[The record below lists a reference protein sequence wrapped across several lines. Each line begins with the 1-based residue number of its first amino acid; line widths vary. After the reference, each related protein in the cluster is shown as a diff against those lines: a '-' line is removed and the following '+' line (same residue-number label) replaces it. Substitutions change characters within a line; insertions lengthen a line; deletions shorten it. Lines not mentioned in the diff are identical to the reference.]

1 MRVEVLGPVRAEV
14 DGEDR
19 TPAGKRDR
27 ALVALLA
34 LAGGGPVRADDVSAG
49 LWGALV
55 PPPGTLDALAER
67 VGASIAPEGL
77 TLAVTAED
85 VDALRAEALAATA
98 DGQPP
103 AEALATIEAALDLWH
118 GPVLSGVEDVPFARP
133 HVERLSELRLG
144 LVEERFERLLQ
155 LGRQTEVVDELRAAT
170 QEHPTRERLWGQLM
184 TAYYREQRFQDAM
197 EVYADAR
204 AVLADELGIE
214 PGEALQRLEA
224 AILLED
230 PGRDPALGDHPAPRA
245 SARLPIPRTP
255 TVGRVEL
262 VERVDV
268 ALRAASTLLVTLTG
282 MGGTGKTR
290 VATVAAA
297 QVRDAT
303 EREVSFLEVTEG
315 DSAEDVVAAV
325 SSVVGEA
332 EAGAASG
339 RGPLVVLDNVDVSV
353 QGAEAVRRLLEDLPT
368 LELLVTCRFPL
379 RLAGEQVVSVDPL
392 AVPAPDASAAEVREN
407 PSVELFSRL
416 AQQADPQLD
425 LTGRERELAEVCRLL
440 DGVPLALELAAA
452 RVRLVGIDG
461 LRAGLETGLELL
473 RTTAPDVPE
482 RQRALASTI
491 AWSFDRLDE
500 GAQRLCRRLAV
511 FEQAFTLEAAEAVAA
526 DIGEVIDGLTQVMD
540 AGLVRT
546 LVSRVR
552 IGFVM
557 PATVHAYLR
566 SNLADPR
573 ELDPARLALAAY
585 VREHVTGWQPDL
597 DTAEGRLALGRF
609 QDVGRDVHASI
620 DALLRLGRIE
630 DAAALTLASGPFW
643 IAGGELRG
651 GLARTRAVLRSVP
664 GDSLEAGRL
673 HALAGTLA
681 YHLNDD
687 EAAVADLLR
696 AVAIAEPLGDEAT
709 VATSRCFHG
718 AALLITDEVERG
730 TELARL
736 GAEAAGRLG
745 LYPLVAEGLGVLAM
759 AHAIAGDFER
769 EREMRLARLAV
780 AREHGDIARTADA
793 LSTLAEIALDEA
805 DAATARAYAEEA
817 LAIAHPVLP
826 MEARDALVVL
836 ARAAVA
842 EGDLEGG
849 AKTVAEAL
857 EAAEKIGQ
865 TFAIGQCFRV
875 AGSIAAAR
883 GRAAEAIRLYAAAQR
898 LAPSP
903 SGTDDPVEGDL
914 AGGLELARSTLGP
927 DAAGREWTLGTSLP
941 VDRLRDLL
949 TDVVAVHA

>member
-27 ALVALLA
+27 ALVAMLA

-77 TLAVTAED
+77 TLAVATED

-98 DGQPP
+98 QGQPP
-103 AEALATIEAALDLWH
+103 AEALATIEVALDLWH
-118 GPVLSGVEDVPFARP
+118 GSVLSGVEDVPFARP
-133 HVERLSELRLG
+133 HVDRLSELRLG
-144 LVEERFERLLQ
+144 LVEERFEQLLQ
-155 LGRQTEVVDELRAAT
+155 LGRQADVVDELRAAT
-170 QEHPTRERLWGQLM
+170 REHPTRERLWGQLM
-184 TAYYREQRFQDAM
+184 TAYYREQRFQDAI

-230 PGRDPALGDHPAPRA
+230 PGRDPALGEHPAPRA
-245 SARLPIPRTP
+245 PARLPVPRTP
-255 TVGRVEL
+255 TVGRGEL
-262 VERVDV
+262 VERVDT
-268 ALRAASTLLVTLTG
+268 ALREASTLLVTLTG

-303 EREVSFLEVTEG
+303 AREVSFLEVTEG

-325 SSVVGEA
+325 SSVVGETDA
-332 EAGAASG
+332 ETSV
-339 RGPLVVLDNVDVSV
+339 RGPLVVLDNVDVSAE
-353 QGAEAVRRLLEDLPT
+353 GAEAVRRLLEDLPT
-368 LELLVTCRFPL
+368 IELLVTCRFPL

-452 RVRLVGIDG
+452 RVRLVGLDG
-461 LRAGLETGLELL
+461 LRASLETGLELL

-491 AWSFDRLDE
+491 AWSFDRLDD

-511 FEQAFTLEAAEAVAA
+511 FEQAFTLEAAEAVAV
-526 DIGEVIDGLTQVMD
+526 DLGDVIDGLTQVMD

-566 SNLADPR
+566 SNLTDPR
-573 ELDPARLALAAY
+573 ELDPARLALATY
-585 VREHVTGWQPDL
+585 LLEHVTSWDSDL
-597 DTAEGRLALGRF
+597 DRAEGRLALGRF
-609 QDVGRDVHASI
+609 QDVGRDVHASV

-651 GLARTRAVLRSVP
+651 GLARTLAVLRSVP
-664 GDSLEAGRL
+664 GSSLEAGRL

-696 AVAIAEPLGDEAT
+696 AVAVAEPLGDEAT

-718 AALLITDEVERG
+718 AALLITDDVERG

-745 LYPLVAEGLGVLAM
+745 LYPLVAEGLGVLA
-759 AHAIAGDFER
+759 
-769 EREMRLARLAV
+769 
-780 AREHGDIARTADA
+780 
-793 LSTLAEIALDEA
+793 
-805 DAATARAYAEEA
+805 
-817 LAIAHPVLP
+817 
-826 MEARDALVVL
+826 
-836 ARAAVA
+836 
-842 EGDLEGG
+842 
-849 AKTVAEAL
+849 
-857 EAAEKIGQ
+857 
-865 TFAIGQCFRV
+865 
-875 AGSIAAAR
+875 
-883 GRAAEAIRLYAAAQR
+883 
-898 LAPSP
+898 
-903 SGTDDPVEGDL
+903 
-914 AGGLELARSTLGP
+914 
-927 DAAGREWTLGTSLP
+927 
-941 VDRLRDLL
+941 
-949 TDVVAVHA
+949 